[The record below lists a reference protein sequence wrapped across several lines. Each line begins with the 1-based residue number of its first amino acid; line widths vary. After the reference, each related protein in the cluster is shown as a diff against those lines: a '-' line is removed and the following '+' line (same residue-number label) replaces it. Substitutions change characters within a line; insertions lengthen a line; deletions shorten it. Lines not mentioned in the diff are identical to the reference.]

1 MEIYRMKKSLL
12 AVAALSAIA
21 GAAQAQSSVTI
32 YGVMDAGYV
41 NQKSDGAAL
50 NARSNASNSFIGQSA
65 EQTSRLGFKGTE
77 DLGGGMSAM
86 FTVETGLQP
95 SNATASAF
103 NNRQSFVGLKKAGT
117 GQFTLGTQY
126 TPVFQAMSA
135 TDVGQTNNMV
145 GSAVYTQEVPTGNG
159 NPGVQSYRG
168 SDGTSGTSN
177 SLTVRTSNTL
187 QALSDNFAGFTLGAA
202 YTQNGSTTTN
212 TNTSAVTNNWSGWGL
227 KADYTWNKL
236 YVAAAVTRL
245 KSQNTGPVANNNP
258 LAAVAWTAAGG
269 GLQSQDNQMY
279 GGVTYDFG
287 ILKAY
292 LQYINKKVESAANA
306 NYYSKRTAQ
315 QIGVRSYIT
324 PTIEGWANIGN
335 GSATTFGIGSVTP
348 RANFVAWQAGM
359 NYYLSKRTNLYGIY
373 GTNNMS
379 SAQPVNPALNV
390 SAFAVGVR
398 HTF

>member
-1 MEIYRMKKSLL
+1 MKKSLL

-32 YGVMDAGYV
+32 YGVLDAGYV
-41 NQKSDGAAL
+41 NQKSDGAGAS
-50 NARSNASNSFIGQSA
+50 ARSNASNSFIGSSA
-65 EQTSRLGFKGTE
+65 EQTSRLGFRGTE
-77 DLGGGMSAM
+77 DLGGGMSAI

-95 SNATASAF
+95 TNATASAW
-103 NNRQSFVGLKKAGT
+103 NNRQSFVGLKKNGT

-126 TPVFQAMSA
+126 TTLFQAVSA

-145 GSAVYTQEVPTGNG
+145 GSAVYPQQEPNGNG
-159 NPGVQSYRG
+159 NPGVAGFAG

-177 SLTVRTSNTL
+177 ALTVRTTNTL
-187 QALSDNFAGFTLGAA
+187 QAQSDKFAGFSLGAM
-202 YTQNGSTTTN
+202 YVQNGSTVSN
-212 TNTSAVTNNWSGWGL
+212 TNTTAVTNNWSGWGL

-236 YVAAAVTRL
+236 YVVLANNRL
-245 KSQNTGPVANNNP
+245 KSNNTGPVANNLPINT
-258 LAAVAWTAAGG
+258 VGWTAAGG

-279 GGVTYDFG
+279 AAATYDFG

-292 LQYINKKVESAANA
+292 LQYVNKKVEALANT
-306 NYYSKRTAQ
+306 NYYAKRSAQ

-335 GSATTFGIGSVTP
+335 GSHQTFGVGSVQP
-348 RANFVAWQAGM
+348 RANFVAWQAGL
-359 NYYLSKRTNLYGIY
+359 NYYLSKRTNVYGIY

>member
-1 MEIYRMKKSLL
+1 MKKSLL

-32 YGVMDAGYV
+32 YGVLDAGYI
-41 NQKSDGAAL
+41 NQKSDGVG
-50 NARSNASNSFIGQSA
+50 NSSRSNGSNSLIGSSA

-77 DLGGGMSAM
+77 DLGDGTSAI
-86 FTVETGLQP
+86 FTVETGLQVT
-95 SNATASAF
+95 NATASAW
-103 NNRQSFVGLKKAGT
+103 NNRQSFVGLKKNGT

-126 TPVFQAMSA
+126 TPAFQALSA

-145 GSAVYTQEVPTGNG
+145 GSAVYPQEVPTGNG
-159 NPGVQSYRG
+159 NTGVASYKG
-168 SDGTSGTSN
+168 SDGASGTSN
-177 SLTVRTSNTL
+177 AITVRTTSTI
-187 QALSDNFAGFTLGAA
+187 QAQSDKFAGFSLGAS
-202 YTQNGSTTTN
+202 YTQNGSTVSN
-212 TNTSAVTNNWSGWGL
+212 TNTTAVTNNWTGWGL

-236 YVAAAVTRL
+236 YVVAAANRL
-245 KSQNTGPVANNNP
+245 KSNNTGPVANLNP
-258 LAAVAWTAAGG
+258 ASATGWTAAGG
-269 GLQSQDNQMY
+269 GLQSQDNQFY
-279 GGVTYDFG
+279 AAATYDFG

-292 LQYINKKVESAANA
+292 LQYINKKVNSTVNA
-306 NYYSKRTAQ
+306 NYYSQRNAQ

-335 GSATTFGIGSVTP
+335 GSLTAFGAGTP
-348 RANFVAWQAGM
+348 RANFVAWQAGL
-359 NYYLSKRTNLYGIY
+359 NYYLSKRTNVYGIY

-390 SAFAVGVR
+390 SSFAVGVR

>member
-1 MEIYRMKKSLL
+1 MKKSLL

-32 YGVMDAGYV
+32 YGVLDAGYV

-50 NARSNASNSFIGQSA
+50 SARSNATNSFIGQSA

-77 DLGGGMSAM
+77 DLGGGMSAL
-86 FTVETGLQP
+86 FVVETGLQP
-95 SNATASAF
+95 SNATASAW
-103 NNRQSFVGLKKAGT
+103 NNRQSFVGLKKNGT
-117 GQFTLGTQY
+117 GQFTIGTQY

-159 NPGVQSYRG
+159 NPGVQSFRG

-177 SLTVRTSNTL
+177 SLTVRTSNTI
-187 QALSDNFAGFTLGAA
+187 QAQSDNFAGFTLGAA
-202 YTQNGSTTTN
+202 YTQNGSTVSN

-227 KADYTWNKL
+227 KADYTWSKL

-245 KSQNTGPVANNNP
+245 KSSNTGPIANNLP
-258 LAAVAWTAAGG
+258 AATVGWTAAGG

-306 NYYSKRTAQ
+306 NYYAKRTAQ

-335 GSATTFGIGSVTP
+335 GSVSTFGIGSGTP

-359 NYYLSKRTNLYGIY
+359 NYYLSKRTNLYGIS

>member
-1 MEIYRMKKSLL
+1 MKKSLL

-32 YGVMDAGYV
+32 YGVLDAGYV

-50 NARSNASNSFIGQSA
+50 SARSNASNSFIGQSA

-95 SNATASAF
+95 NNATASAW
-103 NNRQSFVGLKKAGT
+103 NNRQSFVGLKKNGA
-117 GQFTLGTQY
+117 GQFTIGTQY

-159 NPGVQSYRG
+159 NPGVASYKG

-177 SLTVRTSNTL
+177 SLTVRTTNTI
-187 QALSDNFAGFTLGAA
+187 QAQSDKFAGFSLGAA
-202 YTQNGSTTTN
+202 YTQNGSTVTN

-236 YVAAAVTRL
+236 YIAAAVTRL
-245 KSQNTGPVANNNP
+245 KSSNTGPIANNLP
-258 LAAVAWTAAGG
+258 AATVGWTAAGG

-279 GGVTYDFG
+279 AGATYDFG

-306 NYYSKRTAQ
+306 NYYSKRSAQ

-335 GSATTFGIGSVTP
+335 GSVSTFGIGSVTP

-390 SAFAVGVR
+390 SSFAVGVR